1 MGPNEAE
8 GETRMLLVGTGVWK
22 MSELPQ
28 EDLDTAEA
36 APTDAERE
44 QARNRVNCL
53 ITEVVVPGFDWDDHK
68 YLTREGLEKLFEGDE
83 EKTKRFERDLKV
95 V

>member
-1 MGPNEAE
+1 MGPNEAA

-28 EDLDTAEA
+28 EDLDAVESAPESERVEA
-36 APTDAERE
+36 RE
-44 QARNRVNCL
+44 KVNCL
-53 ITEVVVPGFDWDDHK
+53 ITEVVVPGFHWDDHK
-68 YLTREGLEKLFEGDE
+68 YLTREGLQNLFEGNE
-83 EKTKRFERDLKV
+83 EKIRTYERDLKV